1 MMKRVLLWLA
11 FLSAGAAIAGP
22 LSAQAQGGGDLVVSP
37 TRVVFEDRTRSAKV
51 TLANRGSA
59 TATFRISLIDMSMDD
74 NGQMSQAVPGET
86 PPSSIPSSAQDLIR
100 YAPRQ
105 IDIAPGATQVV
116 RLSLRKPA
124 NLADGEY
131 RSHMFFRAVPPED
144 AGRSVTDDTPLEK
157 GELRIQLVPIYGVT
171 IPIIVRNGKLS
182 TDAGMSNLVLSAA
195 TDTEP
200 QKLEIE
206 LTRAG
211 DRSAF
216 GDLMAIYRPANGGEE
231 IVVGRISRVAVYTP
245 NTKRRVV
252 MTLRVPDGVTLKP
265 GGTLHVNYR
274 ETDEEGGKVL
284 AESDLALN

>member
-1 MMKRVLLWLA
+1 M
-11 FLSAGAAIAGP
+11 
-22 LSAQAQGGGDLVVSP
+22 
-37 TRVVFEDRTRSAKV
+37 VFEARTRSAKV

-59 TATFRISLIDMSMDD
+59 TATFRISLIDMAMDD
-74 NGQMSQAVPGET
+74 FGQMGQAAPEDT
-86 PPSSIPSSAQDLIR
+86 SLPSAKNLIR

-131 RSHMFFRAVPPED
+131 RSHMFFRAVPPEG

-171 IPIIVRNGKLS
+171 IPIIVRNGQLS
-182 TDAGMSNLVLSAA
+182 TDAGMQNLVLKDA

-211 DRSAF
+211 NRSAF
-216 GDLMAIYRPANGGEE
+216 GDLVALYRPADGGDE

-245 NTKRRVV
+245 NAKRTVV
-252 MTLRVPDGVTLKP
+252 LTLRVPDGVSLKP
-265 GGTLHVNYR
+265 GGAIHVTFR

-284 AESDLALN
+284 AESDFALK

>member
-1 MMKRVLLWLA
+1 MMKRVLLWLV
-11 FLSAGAAIAGP
+11 FVCAGAGIAVP

-37 TRVVFEDRTRSAKV
+37 TRVVFEARTRSSKV

-59 TATFRISLIDMSMDD
+59 TATFRISLIDMSMDEY
-74 NGQMSQAVPGET
+74 GQMNQAAPEDT
-86 PPSSIPSSAQDLIR
+86 SLPSAKGLIR

-131 RSHMFFRAVPPED
+131 RSHMFFRAVPPEG

-171 IPIIVRNGKLS
+171 IPIIVRNGQLS
-182 TDAGMSNLVLSAA
+182 TNAGLQNLVLKDA

-216 GDLMAIYRPANGGEE
+216 GDLVALYRPADGGDE
-231 IVVGRISRVAVYTP
+231 IVVGRVSRVAVYTP
-245 NTKRRVV
+245 NAKRTVV
-252 MTLRVPDGVTLKP
+252 LTLRVPDGVSLKP
-265 GGTLHVNYR
+265 GGSIHVTYR
-274 ETDEEGGKVL
+274 ETDEEGGKIL
-284 AESDLALN
+284 AESDFALK

>member
-1 MMKRVLLWLA
+1 MMKRVLLWLV
-11 FLSAGAAIAGP
+11 FVCAGAGVAVP
-22 LSAQAQGGGDLVVSP
+22 LSARAQGGGDLVVSP
-37 TRVVFEDRTRSAKV
+37 TRVVFEARTRSSKV

-59 TATFRISLIDMSMDD
+59 TATFRISLIDMSMDEY
-74 NGQMSQAVPGET
+74 GQMNQAAPEDT
-86 PPSSIPSSAQDLIR
+86 SLPSAKGLIR

-131 RSHMFFRAVPPED
+131 RSHMFFRAVPPEG

-171 IPIIVRNGKLS
+171 IPIIVRNGQLS
-182 TDAGMSNLVLSAA
+182 TNAGLQNLVLKDA

-211 DRSAF
+211 DRSTF
-216 GDLMAIYRPANGGEE
+216 GDLVALYRPADGGDE
-231 IVVGRISRVAVYTP
+231 IVVGRVSRVAVYTP
-245 NTKRRVV
+245 NAKRTVV
-252 MTLRVPDGVTLKP
+252 LTLRVPDGVSLKP
-265 GGTLHVNYR
+265 GGAIHVTYR
-274 ETDEEGGKVL
+274 ETDEEGGKIL
-284 AESDLALN
+284 AESDFALK

>member
-1 MMKRVLLWLA
+1 MMKRVLLWLVFA
-11 FLSAGAAIAGP
+11 CAGATVTVP

-37 TRVVFEDRTRSAKV
+37 TRVVFEARTRSSKV

-59 TATFRISLIDMSMDD
+59 TATFRISLIDMAMDEY
-74 NGQMSQAVPGET
+74 GQMSQAAPEDT
-86 PPSSIPSSAQDLIR
+86 SLPSAKKLIR

-131 RSHMFFRAVPPED
+131 RSHMFFRAVPPEG
-144 AGRSVTDDTPLEK
+144 AGRSVTDDTPLEQ

-171 IPIIVRNGKLS
+171 IPIIVRNGQLS
-182 TDAGMSNLVLSAA
+182 TDAGMQNLALKDA
-195 TDTEP
+195 TEAEP

-216 GDLMAIYRPANGGEE
+216 GDLVALYRPAGGGEE

-245 NTKRRVV
+245 NANRKVV
-252 MTLRVPDGVTLKP
+252 MTLRVPDGVSLKP
-265 GGTLHVNYR
+265 GGTIHVTYR

-284 AESDLALN
+284 AESDFALN